1 MMELWPEMAGTELF
15 DAYVQAVETGEAFIG
30 SEVAH
35 ATVIDGEERVGLLR
49 HPGPALRRRAADLLR
64 DITHEREA
72 SRRLRETTIELA
84 VEHRI
89 VERLQQAL
97 LPRTLPESDQF
108 QIAACY
114 NPVDERADLGGDWYD
129 AFRLPD
135 GRIGL
140 SIGDVTGHG
149 LDAAALM
156 AQCRLALRA
165 YAYDASDTPG
175 PSDPA
180 RVLQPAR
187 PLAGRVAH
195 HRAGHRHL
203 RHLRPRHRAPALV
216 TGGPPAARWCAG
228 RSGPGRHDGCTRW
241 RPTAVRRWAPGWWT
255 RYPICEMDL
264 PADSFVL
271 FYTDGLVERRGELI
285 DDGIDEVKARLIADD
300 WDALATLCDA
310 LTDSVRAGLVR
321 EDDVCILAL
330 RRTRP
335 RRAGPLSGR
344 PLVPT
349 ADAPT
354 AAATRLRCAE
364 QDRSDGADRVGLRV
378 QGSSRGSAEVRLSN
392 ARATGRQPDPAR
404 RSRRSPELAEPL
416 DFDVA
421 VAAEV
426 ESLPELRR
434 SLAAWLA
441 PQGLSERRSRIGPGG
456 DERAG
461 GQRHRGLGSR

>member
-1 MMELWPEMAGTELF
+1 MPTARDWLVNYFPVRRPDGSLRGVGATLVDITDRNQAQAQIRELEARQAQDRFRAALDIMRDSVAIDSAVRDDAGRIVDFRIDYLNPVVHDLAGRPRDDLMGATMMELWPEMAGTELF
-15 DAYVQAVETGEAFIG
+15 DAYVKAVETGEAFIG
-30 SEVAH
+30 TEVAH
-35 ATVIDGEERVGLLR
+35 ATVIDGQERVGYYDIQ
-49 HPGPALRRRAADLLR
+49 ALRFGDGLLICSR

-97 LPRTLPESDQF
+97 LPRTLPQSDRF

-165 YAYDASDTPG
+165 YAYDASDAPG

-180 RVLQPAR
+180 RVLSQLDLL
-187 PLAGRVAH
+187 LAESPTTELATAIYAIYDPGTGRLRWS
-195 HRAGHRHL
+195 RAGHPL
-203 RHLRPRHRAPALV
+203 PLVCGPVRPGTPRRVHEVLAD
-216 TGGPPAARWCAG
+216 GGPPLG
-228 RSGPGRHDGCTRW
+228 TRL
-241 RPTAVRRWAPGWWT
+241 VD

-264 PADSFVL
+264 PTDSFVL

-330 RRTRP
+330 RHDP
-335 RRAGPLSGR
+335 
-344 PLVPT
+344 
-349 ADAPT
+349 AD
-354 AAATRLRCAE
+354 
-364 QDRSDGADRVGLRV
+364 
-378 QGSSRGSAEVRLSN
+378 GSAV
-392 ARATGRQPDPAR
+392 
-404 RSRRSPELAEPL
+404 
-416 DFDVA
+416 
-421 VAAEV
+421 
-426 ESLPELRR
+426 
-434 SLAAWLA
+434 
-441 PQGLSERRSRIGPGG
+441 
-456 DERAG
+456 
-461 GQRHRGLGSR
+461 

>member
-1 MMELWPEMAGTELF
+1 M
-15 DAYVQAVETGEAFIG
+15 
-30 SEVAH
+30 
-35 ATVIDGEERVGLLR
+35 
-49 HPGPALRRRAADLLR
+49 
-64 DITHEREA
+64 
-72 SRRLRETTIELA
+72 
-84 VEHRI
+84 
-89 VERLQQAL
+89 ERLQQAL
-97 LPRTLPESDQF
+97 LPRTLPQSDLF

-165 YAYDASDTPG
+165 YAYDASRHARTVGPG
-175 PSDPA
+175 PGARASSTCLLAESPTTELATAIYAIYDPGT
-180 RVLQPAR
+180 
-187 PLAGRVAH
+187 GRLRWS
-195 HRAGHRHL
+195 RAGHPL
-203 RHLRPRHRAPALV
+203 PLVCGPVRPGTPRRVHEVVAD
-216 TGGPPAARWCAG
+216 GGPPLG
-228 RSGPGRHDGCTRW
+228 TRL
-241 RPTAVRRWAPGWWT
+241 VD

-330 RRTRP
+330 RHDPADGSAAVTV
-335 RRAGPLSGR
+335 
-344 PLVPT
+344 VPT
-349 ADAPT
+349 ARCSDCGRDAPKVRG
-354 AAATRLRCAE
+354 AGPVG
-364 QDRSDGADRVGLRV
+364 RSRPGWAPGPRT
-378 QGSSRGSAEVRLSN
+378 SRGSAEVRLSN

-421 VAAEV
+421 LAAEV

-441 PQGLSERRSRIGPGG
+441 PRGLERGRPGIGPGG

-461 GQRHRGLGSR
+461 GQRHRGVGSRRPGAGAGPDAATARSRWRSATGPDRDHPVPIPSMADPLAPPGRGLAIVGSLTKDLSLREIDGHTVAIATLRLAPAAKPR